1 MNYQRIKIIIAD
13 DHAVFRDGLITILNG
28 DSTLEFAGAAEN
40 GIDLVALAKRAK
52 PDIILTDIR
61 MPGLDGIDATKT
73 IIKDQPAVGVIAL
86 SMFNEESLVV
96 DMLNAG
102 AMGYLLKSSEKSDIL
117 EAIHS
122 VRKGINFYCKKTS
135 QQLVGLIRER
145 GLQLTTLIQVNPL
158 FNDKELEIIRLICSD
173 FTSRDIGEH
182 FNQSFRTIEGYRQK
196 IMQKMKVNG
205 TAGIVLFAIRNG
217 IFRVEK

>member
-1 MNYQRIKIIIAD
+1 MKTQKTKIIFAD
-13 DHAVFRDGLITILNG
+13 DHAVFRDGLLTIINS
-28 DSTLEFAGAAEN
+28 DKTLEFAGAAEN
-40 GIDLVALAKRAK
+40 GIELVTLAKQVQ

-61 MPGLDGIDATKT
+61 MPGLDGIEATKA
-73 IIKDQPAVGVIAL
+73 IIECQPAVGIIAL

-102 AMGYLLKSSEKSDIL
+102 AMGYLLKSSEKSEIL

-122 VRKGINFYCKKTS
+122 VRKGVNFYCKTTS

-145 GLQLTTLIQVNPL
+145 GLQLTTLTQLNPL
-158 FNDKELEIIRLICSD
+158 FTEKELEIIRFICSD
-173 FTSRDIGEH
+173 LKSRDIGEH

-205 TAGIVLFAIRNG
+205 TAGIVLFAIKNG
-217 IFRVEK
+217 IYRIEK

>member
-1 MNYQRIKIIIAD
+1 MNPQKIKILIAD

-40 GIDLVALAKRAK
+40 GIDLVALAKRVK

-122 VRKGINFYCKKTS
+122 VRKGTNFYCKKTS